1 MTAQQTHGTG
11 ADGAPGTAGA
21 GGTGPAVDLADLA
34 GRLEGRLVTDPD
46 ILASHSTD
54 EAVGVPAEGA
64 VALVRARST
73 ADVVETL
80 RHAHAHGVP
89 VVPQGARTGLS
100 GAANAVP
107 GAILLDVRG
116 MDAVVGIDAAN
127 HTVTVQPGVIN
138 QDLKDVLRPHG
149 LAYPP
154 DPGSVAISS
163 VGGNIATNAGG
174 LCCVKYG
181 VTRDYVLELTVVLAD
196 GTVTRLGRRTA
207 KGVAG
212 LDLCGLFVGSEG
224 TLGVIVEAVL
234 RVVPLGPDPLTAVAT
249 FPRERDAAAAVAAYM
264 ASEPRPSLME
274 LMDRTTIGMLNEL
287 GDFGFDGSVGAIVI
301 MQSDS
306 PTSVAD
312 TEAFAR
318 IAGDNG
324 AVDVA
329 FSDNAADND
338 ALIAARRNVQPSFE
352 HFARAHGG
360 GRLLEDVCVPLS
372 RFTDFVDGLDEI
384 RGRTGVVISLVAHA
398 GDGNT
403 HPSIFYDPADPASA
417 RAAQTAFDDVMQL
430 GLDLGGTITGEHGVG
445 YLKRGWLARE
455 LDDGARR
462 LHREIKAAV
471 DPAGILNPGKMLDA
485 L

>member
-1 MTAQQTHGTG
+1 M
-11 ADGAPGTAGA
+11 
-21 GGTGPAVDLADLA
+21 
-34 GRLEGRLVTDPD
+34 
-46 ILASHSTD
+46 
-54 EAVGVPAEGA
+54 
-64 VALVRARST
+64 
-73 ADVVETL
+73 
-80 RHAHAHGVP
+80 
-89 VVPQGARTGLS
+89 
-100 GAANAVP
+100 
-107 GAILLDVRG
+107 
-116 MDAVVGIDAAN
+116 
-127 HTVTVQPGVIN
+127 
-138 QDLKDVLRPHG
+138 
-149 LAYPP
+149 
-154 DPGSVAISS
+154 
-163 VGGNIATNAGG
+163 
-174 LCCVKYG
+174 
-181 VTRDYVLELTVVLAD
+181 
-196 GTVTRLGRRTA
+196 
-207 KGVAG
+207 
-212 LDLCGLFVGSEG
+212 
-224 TLGVIVEAVL
+224 L